1 MAERF
6 ADEELV
12 DSLIGLLKGVW
23 FIFAQMA
30 SLLRR
35 FSGIMEGPLRLH
47 ASLASNRISTLAKN
61 LEDGLAYLGAGF
73 LEVPSLEE
81 LRKRCGVYVVD
92 VLSQLAESLSSL
104 EKRFKA
110 REKLDVESELK
121 KFEGVVKFAVN
132 AFSRIQKT
140 VSELEDERAKL
151 LNILL
156 EDLVSDLRIIGE
168 RMQEARLMMRQ
179 S

>member
-12 DSLIGLLKGVW
+12 DSLISLLKGMW

-35 FSGIMEGPLRLH
+35 FSGTMEGPLKVH
-47 ASLASNRISTLAKN
+47 ASLASNRISILAKN
-61 LEDGLAYLGAGF
+61 LEDGLTYLGASF

-81 LRKRCGVYVVD
+81 LRKRCGVIVVD

-104 EKRFKA
+104 ERRVKA
-110 REKLDVESELK
+110 QDRLDVGSELE
-121 KFEGVVKFAVN
+121 KFEKIVKLAVN

-156 EDLVSDLRIIGE
+156 EDLVSDLSIIGE
-168 RMQEARLMMRQ
+168 RMRQARLMMAQ
-179 S
+179 D